1 MPIHLAR
8 NLCNSVRKSWVW
20 QLLCH
25 NEESHMWYCT
35 SGDSACT
42 FSRKQKTAARTAP
55 KQYRKIQENPNL
67 LPEYNTK
74 ISICIIRVWHH
85 SLPPLTMKF
94 KRWNTFWVVQP
105 YSGTRSSIR
114 ISWICKQQ
122 FVSYWG
128 KENSQVVES
137 DIEITFN
144 KFKQHK
150 CKGLKLN
157 FWKQPYAQWNPAA
170 GINSWQGSSNSFPV
184 FCNLN
189 GGITKLRCVCN
200 LCPGQTI
207 PKSLRLSCTRHYKP

>member
-1 MPIHLAR
+1 MKNRRPGKSRRTCCKTWGATTYIQSMPIHEAR

-25 NEESHMWYCT
+25 KEESHMWYCT

-55 KQYRKIQENPNL
+55 KQYRKIEESPNL

-105 YSGTRSSIR
+105 YSGTRISIR

-122 FVSYWG
+122 FVSYWE
-128 KENSQVVES
+128 KRTLRLLRVILRSLSTN
-137 DIEITFN
+137 
-144 KFKQHK
+144 
-150 CKGLKLN
+150 
-157 FWKQPYAQWNPAA
+157 
-170 GINSWQGSSNSFPV
+170 SNST
-184 FCNLN
+184 NA
-189 GGITKLRCVCN
+189 RD
-200 LCPGQTI
+200 
-207 PKSLRLSCTRHYKP
+207 

>member
-1 MPIHLAR
+1 M
-8 NLCNSVRKSWVW
+8 
-20 QLLCH
+20 
-25 NEESHMWYCT
+25 
-35 SGDSACT
+35 
-42 FSRKQKTAARTAP
+42 
-55 KQYRKIQENPNL
+55 
-67 LPEYNTK
+67 
-74 ISICIIRVWHH
+74 WHH

-157 FWKQPYAQWNPAA
+157 FWKQPHIDMFNLHILRHNIHMHSETLRRASIHDKVAVTHSHFSETWTEESQ
-170 GINSWQGSSNSFPV
+170 SWDV
-184 FCNLN
+184 
-189 GGITKLRCVCN
+189 CVISA
-200 LCPGQTI
+200 LVRQSL
-207 PKSLRLSCTRHYKP
+207 KSLRISCTRHYKS